1 MNENEQSISELKNG
15 KRKLGRKIWFVI
27 FLLLPSLIAFVSF
40 FIIYNNLYFSP
51 SNIYDITLYD
61 SEGNVMGEEK
71 NYIREAEKNGLVSL
85 FSHITESLN
94 EPTDISEY
102 ITDAHNFHAVIKY
115 KGLVNE
121 YDFYF
126 FSDKTEGYCYH
137 GENGYV
143 LSSGEV
149 ENFLLS
155 SFAEGLYETA
165 DIPLMY
171 GISGDIILPRYVDWH
186 YKLISGEFKSANNY
200 ESAANILSY
209 DMPSALDIYFSD
221 TPDKCHI
228 NVYKNGNAIFSGGP
242 NLLSSLS
249 LQKGEIIRVEVQ
261 ADWFSDATN
270 SFYGHI
276 EYKFDVNITD
286 QAEFYISDTE
296 LAIDSAFSIV
306 CTNVNDASNIEFAI
320 EPPMSIEPR
329 FEMSGDNAFALLP
342 ILPGTKFGGY
352 TVTLKYGATEQSFL
366 ITVNPLGEGAKLH
379 CGADA
384 ASISAAFSNSSAQ
397 DLDDII
403 KFVSENSKGEKLFY
417 GKFLDYCE
425 GELSGVQYSQFCDV
439 YVNSK
444 KEYTSLGHEYRFAT
458 SGGTSVGALNSGKV
472 IKTGYNDYLGN
483 YVVVSHGC
491 GLATWY
497 AHLSVVDARQGNY
510 VVRGET
516 VGKTGM
522 SGLSSVD
529 NVLVLVTLDNEFIN
543 PAYLCGK
550 QFD

>member
-1 MNENEQSISELKNG
+1 MNENEQNVSEFKNG
-15 KRKLGRKIWFVI
+15 KKKLGRKIWFVI
-27 FLLLPSLIAFVSF
+27 FLLLPSLIAFFSF

-71 NYIREAEKNGLVSL
+71 NYIREAEENGLVSL
-85 FSHITESLN
+85 FSNITENLT
-94 EPTDISEY
+94 EPMDISEH
-102 ITDAHNFHAVIKY
+102 ISTAHKFHAVVKY
-115 KGLVNE
+115 KGLINE

-137 GENGYV
+137 NENGYL

-149 ENFLLS
+149 ENFLSS
-155 SFAEGLYETA
+155 SFAEELYETA
-165 DIPLMY
+165 NIPLMY
-171 GISGDIILPRYVDWH
+171 GISGDVILPRYVDWQ
-186 YKLISGEFKSANNY
+186 YKIISGEFKAANNY
-200 ESAANILSY
+200 ESTSDILSY
-209 DMPSALDIYFSD
+209 DMPSALYVYFSD
-221 TPDKCHI
+221 APDKCNV
-228 NVYKNGNAIFSGGP
+228 NVYKNGNEIFSGDT
-242 NLLSSLS
+242 NQLSTLS
-249 LQKGEIIRVEVQ
+249 LQKGEVIRVEVQ

-270 SFYGHI
+270 SFYGHV

-296 LAIDSAFSIV
+296 LAIDSVFSIL
-306 CTNVNDASNIEFAI
+306 CTNVNDASNIEFTI
-320 EPPMSIEPR
+320 DPPMSIEPR

-342 ILPGTKFGGY
+342 ILPDAKLGEY
-352 TVTLKYGATEQSFL
+352 SITLKYGATVQSFL
-366 ITVNPLGEGAKLH
+366 ITVNPLGEGVELE

-384 ASISAAFSNSSAQ
+384 ASISTAFSIATSQELN
-397 DLDDII
+397 DKI
-403 KFVSENSKGEKLFY
+403 FY
-417 GKFLDYCE
+417 GKFLDYSE
-425 GELSGVQYSQFCDV
+425 GETPGVQYSRFGDT

-444 KEYTSLGHEYRFAT
+444 KEYISRGHEYRFAIP
-458 SGGTSVGALNSGKV
+458 GGVSVGALNGGKV

-497 AHLSVVDARQGNY
+497 AHLSTIGVRDGDY
-510 VVRGET
+510 VVKGES
-516 VGKTGM
+516 VGKTGV
-522 SGLSSVD
+522 SGLSSVE

>member
-1 MNENEQSISELKNG
+1 MNGNNPNVSEFKGG
-15 KRKLGRKIWFVI
+15 KKKLGRKIWVVI

-85 FSHITESLN
+85 FSHITESLT

-102 ITDAHNFHAVIKY
+102 ITDAHNFHAVVKY

-137 GENGYV
+137 DENGYV
-143 LSSGEV
+143 LSSSEV

-155 SFAEGLYETA
+155 SFAEGIYEVA
-165 DIPLMY
+165 DIPFMY
-171 GISGDIILPRYVDWH
+171 GISGDVILPRYVDWR
-186 YKLISGEFKSANNY
+186 YKVISGEFKAANNY
-200 ESAANILSY
+200 ESTSDILSY
-209 DMPSALDIYFSD
+209 DMPSALDVYFSD
-221 TPDKCHI
+221 TPDKCNI
-228 NVYKNGNAIFSGGP
+228 NVYKDGNTIFSGASSQ
-242 NLLSSLS
+242 LSSLS
-249 LQKGEIIRVEVQ
+249 LKKGEVVRVEVQ

-270 SFYGHI
+270 SFYGHV

-286 QAEFYISDTE
+286 QAEFYISDNE
-296 LAIDSAFSIV
+296 LAIDSMVGIL
-306 CTNVNDASNIEFAI
+306 CTNVNDAANIEFTI
-320 EPPMSIEPR
+320 EPPMVTKPK
-329 FEMSGDNAFALLP
+329 FEMAGDSAFALLP
-342 ILPGTKFGGY
+342 ILPGTKVGEY
-352 TVTLKYGATEQSFL
+352 SVTLKYGATVQRFL
-366 ITVNPLGEGAKLH
+366 ITVSPLGEGAKIE

-384 ASISAAFSNSSAQ
+384 ESVSAAFSSTSSK
-397 DLDDII
+397 DLNDIRS
-403 KFVSENSKGEKLFY
+403 FVSENSKGEKLFY
-417 GKFLDYCE
+417 GKFLNYCE
-425 GELSGVQYSQFCDV
+425 GELSGVQYSQFGDV

-497 AHLSVVDARQGNY
+497 AHLSSVDAREGNY

-516 VGKTGM
+516 VGKTGV